1 MVELSILAWIQM
13 ESRPKTV
20 EQVRIS
26 HVEIPT
32 FPEQLYKCNF
42 LAFMLVSHSVRYIPG
57 WYVSRHNHSTMK
69 NQRWT
74 EMCCVWSKAWRSIDL
89 KRFFVSVC
97 VWMCTSAPSLAHAGF
112 LGLGHP
118 VIFRRHGNGSVI
130 TWNDQ
135 SAVRESAEG
144 RGGLVLSQ
152 ESWETSWETLGRGTR
167 GGREDVCVW
176 VSGTGDTLG
185 TEIKCMKRVKGA

>member
-74 EMCCVWSKAWRSIDL
+74 EMCCVWSKAWRSIWSVFL
-89 KRFFVSVC
+89 LVFVCEC
-97 VWMCTSAPSLAHAGF
+97 VPRLPLLPMLGSLASAIQLYSGGMET
-112 LGLGHP
+112 GLWSPGMTNQQSESP
-118 VIFRRHGNGSVI
+118 RKGGGVWCCRRKVERHRGRHWDGGQEEDERTCVCGSVG
-130 TWNDQ
+130 Q
-135 SAVRESAEG
+135 
-144 RGGLVLSQ
+144 
-152 ESWETSWETLGRGTR
+152 ETL
-167 GGREDVCVW
+167 
-176 VSGTGDTLG
+176 SGL
-185 TEIKCMKRVKGA
+185 R